1 MSESETP
8 RMLKRERNGG
18 NKCEEGNEKEA
29 TVVRV
34 QENRQRGIKANGRPG
49 PGPSLPPPLLTRSG
63 REGGQAGMAGKS
75 GSGSDGRTAKEGPSV
90 DSATPYG
97 N

>member
-1 MSESETP
+1 MLESETP

-29 TVVRV
+29 TAVRV

-63 REGGQAGMAGKS
+63 REGGRQAWQANLDLDLMAGR
-75 GSGSDGRTAKEGPSV
+75 GEGRSV
-90 DSATPYG
+90 G
-97 N
+97 